1 MSEEHSERLNKVAR
15 DLNIGIE
22 RVVDFLKS
30 KGHIVRK
37 DPNAKVNDEQYRLLA
52 KEFGLDLKEKKEAS
66 HVNIG
71 HKSNQSYVIDAQTSP
86 SSVKALTEDDIFV
99 KKPHNDA
106 TSTSKEEHIF
116 AKIDLKQPELF
127 ERPKIKVEGPKIL
140 GKIDLNAPKRT
151 PEPVKPQKT
160 AESTLSLFDVKPTE
174 KPLAEKQVEE
184 PKVVAEPVAV
194 VEIPKPVEVLNK
206 PTTPPIE
213 VIKVE
218 NSTTLEIV
226 PAQIQESVA
235 QIIAPEKPI
244 EENKITENITTAIP
258 EIVSN
263 IVSENIP
270 TDDVAQTII
279 DPIEL
284 IKAKGET
291 LGGLKVLGKIDLNDE
306 KVVKRDFRDIRYRG
320 GNNPQAGG
328 YSNKQA
334 PGTTAGSNNNSPNSP
349 NTPRPP
355 GAGGQ
360 NNNDRHK
367 RKRIEKAPPRPGA
380 PTTPNP
386 NAGAGGVTNPNY
398 QPVKG
403 NSPRVVTV
411 RPPYNR
417 DARGGGAADAKPAP
431 RAEITDKQIQEQIK
445 NTLARLGGNKSGA
458 NRAKYRKDKR
468 SAYAEA
474 EVERQHQEKVDA
486 GILKVTEFIS
496 ASDLAGMMEKSVN
509 DIIGMCMGL
518 GMFISINQRL
528 DAETIQLIA
537 EEYGFKTQF
546 ISAEEEISVAEEV
559 IDTADLLEDRPPIV
573 TIMGHVDHGK
583 TSLLDYIRKTNVTAK
598 EAGGITQHI
607 GAYDVVTEKGRKIT
621 FLDTPG
627 HEAFTAM
634 RARGA
639 KVTDIVIIVVAA
651 DDGVMPQTK
660 EALNHAL
667 VAGVPIIIAINKI
680 DKPGANP
687 DKIKEQ
693 LSVENVLV
701 EDWGGKYQCEAI
713 SAKSGIGI
721 PELLEKILLEAD
733 VLELKANPNK
743 SAVGTVI
750 EAELDKGRGYVT
762 TILVQAGTLEVGD
775 IVLAGQHYGRVKA
788 MTDHKSLKMKTAG
801 PSKPVQIL
809 GLPGAPQAGD
819 KFNVMKS
826 ESEAREIAN
835 KREQILRE
843 QSMRTKKHI
852 TLDEIGR
859 RLAIGNFK
867 ELKVIIKGDF
877 DGSVQAISDSLLK
890 LSTPEIQISI
900 IHRGVGPIS
909 ESDVLLASASDA
921 VIIGFQVRPS
931 LNARKIA
938 DTEQIEIRLYSIIYD
953 AINDIKDAMEGMLEP
968 TFEEH
973 IQGTAE
979 VREIFKIGKLYTIAG
994 CLLIEG
1000 NVKRQNAQVRVV
1012 RNGIVQHT
1020 GKFSSLKRFKDDVS
1034 EVKYGQDCGIG
1045 VENYE
1050 LFEVGDHIEIF
1061 EKREV
1066 KRKLS

>member
-1 MSEEHSERLNKVAR
+1 MSEERSERLSKVAK
-15 DLNIGIE
+15 DLNVGLE

-30 KGHIVRK
+30 KGHKVDK
-37 DPNAKVNDEQYRLLA
+37 NPNSKVSEVQYLLLA
-52 KEFGLDLKEKKEAS
+52 KEFGLDIKDKKEAS
-66 HVNIG
+66 NVSIG
-71 HKSNQSYVIDAQTSP
+71 HKTNQNYVIDNQTSAA
-86 SSVKALTEDDIFV
+86 SIKAITEDDIFV
-99 KKPHNDA
+99 KRNVVETPITKDA
-106 TSTSKEEHIF
+106 SSF
-116 AKIDLKQPELF
+116 AKIELKQPETI
-127 ERPKIKVEGPKIL
+127 ERPKIIVEGPKVL
-140 GKIDLNAPKRT
+140 GKIDLSGGSKKSYNQK
-151 PEPVKPQKT
+151 EPSKIAQP
-160 AESTLSLFDVKPTE
+160 SLFDAP
-174 KPLAEKQVEE
+174 KPLE
-184 PKVVAEPVAV
+184 PIIPVVS
-194 VEIPKPVEVLNK
+194 EV
-206 PTTPPIE
+206 
-213 VIKVE
+213 
-218 NSTTLEIV
+218 
-226 PAQIQESVA
+226 
-235 QIIAPEKPI
+235 EKPI
-244 EENKITENITTAIP
+244 EIPKVEPVLVEEKIVEKQFIQTEIP
-258 EIVSN
+258 VVQEKFET
-263 IVSENIP
+263 IVSEQNKPIENPVIEIKDTQDTNEVNEIIQVNEYKSEISTSNIEL
-270 TDDVAQTII
+270 TTLDIQSQNNSEVED
-279 DPIEL
+279 IEL

-306 KVVKRDFRDIRYRG
+306 KVVKRDFRDNRYKGNNNPPTSQNLQNRTG
-320 GNNPQAGG
+320 GNPQGG
-328 YSNKQA
+328 N
-334 PGTTAGSNNNSPNSP
+334 P
-349 NTPRPP
+349 NTPKP
-355 GAGGQ
+355 AGTSGGPN

-367 RKRIEKAPPRPGA
+367 RKRIDKLPPKPGAYIPNPVGGAALNPPPIRPG
-380 PTTPNP
+380 
-386 NAGAGGVTNPNY
+386 Y
-398 QPVKG
+398 QPVRG
-403 NSPRVVTV
+403 NSPRPAGPPGQA
-411 RPPYNR
+411 RPPFNK
-417 DARGGGAADAKPAP
+417 DAKPAP

-468 SAYAEA
+468 SAFAEA
-474 EVERQHQEKVDA
+474 EEERQQQEKVDA

-509 DIIGMCMGL
+509 EIIGMCMGL

-559 IDTADLLEDRPPIV
+559 IDTADLLVDRPPIV

-680 DKPGANP
+680 DKPGANL
-687 DKIKEQ
+687 DRIKEQ

-701 EDWGGKYQCEAI
+701 EDWGGKYQCEGI
-713 SAKSGIGI
+713 SAKSGKGI

-733 VLELKANPNK
+733 ILELKANPNK

-788 MTDHKSLKMKTAG
+788 MTDHKSLKLKTAG

-826 ESEAREIAN
+826 EPEAREIAN

-931 LNARKIA
+931 LNAKKIA

-979 VREIFKIGKLYTIAG
+979 VKEIFKIGKLYTIAG

-1000 NVKRQNAQVRVV
+1000 NIKRQNTQVRVV
-1012 RNGIVQHT
+1012 RSGIVQHT

-1050 LFEVGDHIEIF
+1050 AFEVGDLIEIF

-1066 KRKLS
+1066 KRKL

>member
-1 MSEEHSERLNKVAR
+1 MSEEHTERLNKVAR

-37 DPNAKVNDEQYRLLA
+37 DPNAKVTDEQYRLLA
-52 KEFGLDLKEKKEAS
+52 KEFGLDVKQKKDAS
-66 HVNIG
+66 NVTIG
-71 HKSNQSYVIDAQTSP
+71 QKSNQSYVIDANTSA
-86 SSVKALTEDDIFV
+86 SQNKALTEDDIFV
-99 KKPHNDA
+99 KK
-106 TSTSKEEHIF
+106 STPDTTQFTKENTPF
-116 AKIDLKQPELF
+116 AKIELKQPELF

-140 GKIDLNAPKRT
+140 GKIDLNAPKKA
-151 PEPVKPQKT
+151 PEPPKTVSQPTTTVPQQNKII
-160 AESTLSLFDVKPTE
+160 AETPSLFDDK
-174 KPLAEKQVEE
+174 
-184 PKVVAEPVAV
+184 KV
-194 VEIPKPVEVLNK
+194 PVEVTK
-206 PTTPPIE
+206 P
-213 VIKVE
+213 
-218 NSTTLEIV
+218 LD
-226 PAQIQESVA
+226 
-235 QIIAPEKPI
+235 EKPKEVTPTNEVETNQFSQLSNI
-244 EENKITENITTAIP
+244 NENINQENIT
-258 EIVSN
+258 ESN
-263 IVSENIP
+263 NEYNNTTNVENVETFANENITISSVGETP
-270 TDDVAQTII
+270 ESII

-306 KVVKRDFRDIRYRG
+306 KVVKRDFRDLRYRG
-320 GNNPQAGG
+320 GNNPQGGG
-328 YSNKQA
+328 YNNK
-334 PGTTAGSNNNSPNSP
+334 PSTTNTPGSNPT
-349 NTPRPP
+349 TPRPAGTSGP
-355 GAGGQ
+355 GNNNNN

-380 PTTPNP
+380 NTTPNTGSGS
-386 NAGAGGVTNPNY
+386 NTGGSNPNY

-403 NSPRVVTV
+403 NSPRPANT
-411 RPPYNR
+411 RPPFNK
-417 DARGGGAADAKPAP
+417 DNKDNKDTKPAP

-445 NTLARLGGNKSGA
+445 NTLARLGGNKTGA

-468 SAYAEA
+468 SAFAEA
-474 EVERQHQEKVDA
+474 EVERQHQEKEDA

-496 ASDLAGMMEKSVN
+496 ASDLAMMMDKSVN
-509 DIIGMCMGL
+509 EIIGMCMGL

-546 ISAEEEISVAEEV
+546 ISAEEEISVAEEI
-559 IDTADLLEDRPPIV
+559 IDTAEELEDRPPIV

-607 GAYDVVTEKGRKIT
+607 GAYDVITEKGRKIT

-667 VAGVPIIIAINKI
+667 VAGCPIIIAINKI

-693 LSVENVLV
+693 LSTENILV
-701 EDWGGKYQCEAI
+701 EDWGGKYQCEGI
-713 SAKSGIGI
+713 SAKSGKGI

-733 VLELKANPNK
+733 ILELKANPNK

-788 MTDHKSLKMKTAG
+788 MTDHKAMRMKTAG

-819 KFNVMKS
+819 KFNVMKT

-835 KREQILRE
+835 KREQIIRE

-867 ELKVIIKGDF
+867 QLNVIIKGDF

-931 LNARKIA
+931 LNAKKIA

-1000 NVKRQNAQVRVV
+1000 NIKRQNTQVRVV

-1050 LFEVGDHIEIF
+1050 LFEVGDLIEIF

-1066 KRKLS
+1066 KRKL